1 MAPEITLSM
10 PVTSTIFWF
19 YFTTIVFLLQL
30 YFTAHFCKI

>member
-19 YFTTIVFLLQL
+19 YFTT
-30 YFTAHFCKI
+30 FTVTPKA